1 MIALVQQALA
11 GQRRLVA
18 AGIAC
23 AVLAA
28 LSAVGLLALSG
39 LFLAGATLA
48 GAAGI
53 ATVQGFNYLL
63 PSAGIRAAAI
73 LRTGTRYG
81 ERMFGHRAALFALA
95 GVRTTLFRQVVAG
108 ALAGEVPR
116 RPGELASRL
125 GTDVDALEDSVIRRI
140 SRPGAWAFGAAGLL
154 GALAMGW
161 SAMTIY
167 LLALPAMRFAARRMA
182 AHRLPALQAEA
193 ARVYTALQSDYADM
207 AGPASDILI
216 YGLAPALTQ
225 ALESSANAHAEA
237 RTALVRAES
246 AIGGVQTIL
255 AALAIAGMAWVARGP
270 APTFAF
276 GLLAVLS
283 AFEGWGAM
291 AASDMRAHE
300 VDQAAQRLASLDTR
314 AAEVAASPVLPNRP
328 ELVLCGVVCPP
339 GSRVRIAG
347 PSGAGKTR
355 LIETLT
361 GLRNDAPQSLFVAGR
376 SPAAWGLAQLRGA
389 FALGAQ
395 DTPLIAGTVA
405 DNLSLARPGVTEAD
419 MWQALSV
426 ACADDMVRALP
437 DELHQWLGNDGARL
451 SGGQRRRLILA
462 RALLAQRPWLVL
474 DEPSEGLDAATESE
488 LVKRLDAW
496 LRQTETGLVLVSHR
510 SAMAALADRIVTV

>member
-39 LFLAGATLA
+39 LFLAGGTLA

-53 ATVQGFNYLL
+53 AAVQGFNYLL

-125 GTDVDALEDSVIRRI
+125 GKDVDALEDSVIRRI

-161 SAMTIY
+161 SAMAIY
-167 LLALPAMRFAARRMA
+167 LLALLAMRIAARRMA

-193 ARVYTALQSDYADM
+193 ACAYTVLQADYADM
-207 AGPASDILI
+207 AGPAADILI

-237 RTALVRAES
+237 RTALVRAE
-246 AIGGVQTIL
+246 AVIGGVQTII
-255 AALAIAGMAWVARGP
+255 AALAITGMASVARGP
-270 APTFAF
+270 SAPAPF
-276 GLLAVLS
+276 
-283 AFEGWGAM
+283 
-291 AASDMRAHE
+291 AAS
-300 VDQAAQRLASLDTR
+300 
-314 AAEVAASPVLPNRP
+314 VAALN
-328 ELVLCGVVCPP
+328 
-339 GSRVRIAG
+339 
-347 PSGAGKTR
+347 
-355 LIETLT
+355 
-361 GLRNDAPQSLFVAGR
+361 
-376 SPAAWGLAQLRGA
+376 
-389 FALGAQ
+389 
-395 DTPLIAGTVA
+395 
-405 DNLSLARPGVTEAD
+405 
-419 MWQALSV
+419 
-426 ACADDMVRALP
+426 
-437 DELHQWLGNDGARL
+437 
-451 SGGQRRRLILA
+451 
-462 RALLAQRPWLVL
+462 
-474 DEPSEGLDAATESE
+474 GLDGPEGSMTPSSRKPRPPKAT
-488 LVKRLDAW
+488 KA
-496 LRQTETGLVLVSHR
+496 
-510 SAMAALADRIVTV
+510 